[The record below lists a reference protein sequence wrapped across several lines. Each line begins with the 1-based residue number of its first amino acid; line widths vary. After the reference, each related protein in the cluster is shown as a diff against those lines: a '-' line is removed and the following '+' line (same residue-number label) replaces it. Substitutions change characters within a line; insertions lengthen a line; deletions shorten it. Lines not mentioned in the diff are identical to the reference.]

1 MKCAAL
7 LLLGLVSSLYGGAIC
22 EYKIK
27 QARDGLEAY
36 MQKPHKDPHKL
47 QEAQDELASL
57 LQHCDDKEILEEVAS
72 YIASMKSALNH
83 ANSTLAQAKESGDKS
98 AIHQATLA
106 QKIAQAQYIAARQEE
121 LRLKDLLKPL
131 PKP

>member
-1 MKCAAL
+1 MKCATL

-27 QARDGLEAY
+27 QAQDGLEAY

-47 QEAQDELASL
+47 QEAQDELNSL
-57 LQHCDDKEILEEVAS
+57 LKHCDDREILEEVAS
-72 YIASMKSALNH
+72 YIASMKSALTH

-121 LRLKDLLKPL
+121 LRLKDLLKDNP
-131 PKP
+131 

>member
-1 MKCAAL
+1 MKCATL

-27 QARDGLEAY
+27 QAQDGLEAY

-47 QEAQDELASL
+47 QDAQDELNSL
-57 LQHCDDKEILEEVAS
+57 LKHCDDREILEEVAS
-72 YIASMKSALNH
+72 YIASMKSTLTH

-121 LRLKDLLKPL
+121 LRLKDLLKDNP
-131 PKP
+131 

>member
-1 MKCAAL
+1 MKCATL

-27 QARDGLEAY
+27 QAQDGLEAY

-47 QEAQDELASL
+47 QDAQDELNSL
-57 LQHCDDKEILEEVAS
+57 LKHCDDREILEEVAS
-72 YIASMKSALNH
+72 YIVSMKSALTH
-83 ANSTLAQAKESGDKS
+83 ANITLAQAKESGDKG

-121 LRLKDLLKPL
+121 LRLKDLLKDNP
-131 PKP
+131 